1 MGSGGRRHHHVAG
14 EPIVDSWGLLSYC
27 RERESRNVETAA
39 AAPLATTNRLASQ
52 CSVPPLPKLAEPAD
66 HHPKDEAL
74 ESHQRKAPV
83 PRFPTSVYGV
93 HEGASTKWGGR
104 VKWNRE
110 SRGMDGAG

>member
-1 MGSGGRRHHHVAG
+1 MGTV
-14 EPIVDSWGLLSYC
+14 ELLQG
-27 RERESRNVETAA
+27 EREQKRGDSSS
-39 AAPLATTNRLASQ
+39 APFATNRLASQ
-52 CSVPPLPKLAEPAD
+52 CSPPLPKLAEPAD

-93 HEGASTKWGGR
+93 YEGASTKWGGR